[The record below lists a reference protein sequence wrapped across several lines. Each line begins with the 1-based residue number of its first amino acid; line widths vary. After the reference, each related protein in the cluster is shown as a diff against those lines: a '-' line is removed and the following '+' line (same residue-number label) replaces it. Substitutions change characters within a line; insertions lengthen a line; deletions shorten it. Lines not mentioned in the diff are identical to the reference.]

1 MKQYLILLAMINI
14 FSKHRLAFINVIFWI
29 WLLYIVAAL
38 VWWFIS
44 LEMQN
49 EMMFE
54 FRMLEL
60 SKEDPRY
67 VEKVFLLEDARGRKS
82 FQYIGEGVVSL
93 GLILFGAFFL
103 YYHTRK
109 QFRFT
114 QQQQN
119 FMMAI
124 THELKTPIAV
134 SQLNLETLQ
143 KRKLP
148 EEMQQKLINNTLLE
162 TSRLHSLTNNI
173 LFSAQLESGNYNTH
187 RDAVNISNVLLE
199 VIKDFRRRFTTRD
212 IIHFVEE
219 NVFVH
224 GEQLSLN
231 LLISNLLDNA
241 VKYSPVDS
249 SITINL
255 KTYTD
260 TITLSIA
267 DEGNGISEEEK
278 NKIFNKFYRVGH
290 ESVRTAKGTG
300 LGLYLCKK
308 IVKDMHGS
316 ITLQNNTP
324 KGTVFIINFPL
335 LKK

>member
-1 MKQYLILLAMINI
+1 MKPYSTLLAMINL
-14 FSKHRLAFINVIFWI
+14 FRKHRLGFISLIFWI

-54 FRMLEL
+54 FRLLEL
-60 SKEDPRY
+60 SKEDPKY
-67 VEKVFLLEDARGRKS
+67 VDKVLRLENARERKS

-103 YYHTRK
+103 YHHTRK
-109 QFRFT
+109 QFRFA

-148 EEMQQKLINNTLLE
+148 EEMQQKLIANTLLE

-173 LFSAQLESGNYNTH
+173 LFSAQLESGNYNIQPE
-187 RDAVNISNVLLE
+187 AVNISNVLLE
-199 VIKDFRRRFTTRD
+199 VLKDFRRRFTTRD

-219 NVFVH
+219 NIFVN
-224 GEQLSLN
+224 GEELSLN

-241 VKYSPVDS
+241 VKYSPANS
-249 SITINL
+249 SITVHL
-255 KTYTD
+255 KSHAD
-260 TITLSIA
+260 KVMLSIA

-278 NKIFNKFYRVGH
+278 NKIFNKFYRIGN
-290 ESVRTAKGTG
+290 ESVRTTKGTG

-308 IVKDMHGS
+308 IVKDLNGN
-316 ITLQNNTP
+316 ITLADNSP